1 MYHAERGLAPF
12 RIIRTLLGGK
22 DRKEYLEYKGL
33 RGNAGKCQGIER
45 NDRER
50 KGILIGP
57 LVAPCFSRPPRI
69 PPSCINARRNAA
81 TAFRPPGKRV
91 YRRQWSAEQC
101 VSADRE
107 QATC

>member
-12 RIIRTLLGGK
+12 SIIRTLLGGK
-22 DRKEYLEYKGL
+22 DRKEYLEFQGL

-57 LVAPCFSRPPRI
+57 LVAPLFFSTTEI
-69 PPSCINARRNAA
+69 PSSCISL
-81 TAFRPPGKRV
+81 TV
-91 YRRQWSAEQC
+91 
-101 VSADRE
+101 
-107 QATC
+107 